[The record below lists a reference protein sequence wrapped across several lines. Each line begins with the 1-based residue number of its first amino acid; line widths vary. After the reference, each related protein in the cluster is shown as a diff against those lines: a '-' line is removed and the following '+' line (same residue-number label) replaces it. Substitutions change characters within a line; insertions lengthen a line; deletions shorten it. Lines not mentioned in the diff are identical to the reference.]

1 MFYGMNIPGDS
12 VRGISSGIAADSASQ
27 NSLFGYLP
35 DSVRTIDA
43 EARQKEKD
51 AQEAFSAVQKGDWPM
66 LGLMFGLSLMAN
78 SERNGFGSALGRA
91 GLDTLGSYANTTAAR
106 RKEFTEA
113 QERAIQNRRLDNAE
127 ARQAFANRIALG
139 QLLQQGRHNDL
150 LERKNLFDAF
160 QKFWKE
166 HQDAGPFLRAMSAV
180 YSRVPQASPGGIAS
194 IFGAAGTSG
203 ANSPGASS
211 SAYGAG
217 LPVVPIPGIPGG
229 LLTRQAKET
238 GMVPAAENKGH
249 APNAKDEAPA
259 SAAAS
264 SAPESAQAAAK
275 QAIETPAAAKAAP
288 SVPAALPPWLKQ
300 KGRATPLQP
309 ARPAAQAVRG
319 LPWRF

>member
-1 MFYGMNIPGDS
+1 
-12 VRGISSGIAADSASQ
+12 
-27 NSLFGYLP
+27 
-35 DSVRTIDA
+35 
-43 EARQKEKD
+43 
-51 AQEAFSAVQKGDWPM
+51 
-66 LGLMFGLSLMAN
+66 
-78 SERNGFGSALGRA
+78 
-91 GLDTLGSYANTTAAR
+91 TAAR

-160 QKFWKE
+160 QKYWKE

-238 GMVPAAENKGH
+238 GMSPAAENKGP
-249 APNAKDEAPA
+249 APDAKTPNAEAPA
-259 SAAAS
+259 STAES
-264 SAPESAQAAAK
+264 SAPQAAKAAAK

-288 SVPAALPPWLKQ
+288 SMPAALPPWLKR
-300 KGRATPLQP
+300 KERAAPLQP
-309 ARPAAQAVRG
+309 ARPAAQAARG